1 MLRILIAMM
10 AVVALAV
17 PAMGYGTQWEGSP
30 SGQLEIHLA
39 LNCYIQIEW
48 QETWIVFNGTTDWW
62 SRHLD
67 NVAYA
72 ACPDSAGKWSTDPW
86 GGDAYYAPITGIYY
100 ESGDGAVIFVRSNND
115 LSMAVT
121 TNGDLLGQTNAGNLD
136 TWFTVCLAP
145 FQIGGVALAGSV
157 PTGGQPG
164 HYLYDAGSAV
174 FGHADDGGAN
184 PVPGGSVPAGY
195 DNWPDQYAF
204 PCVGS
209 QTWTLGSMSP
219 YIEGTIK
226 FLGRVHR
233 HGMADAGDDYKTTL
247 DVLFTTP

>member
-10 AVVALAV
+10 TVVALAV
-17 PAMGYGTQWEGSP
+17 PAMGYGTTWDGSA
-30 SGQLEIHLA
+30 SGQLEIHLQ

-48 QETWIVFNGTTDWW
+48 QEVWIVFNGTGDWY
-62 SRHLD
+62 STQLA
-67 NVAYA
+67 NVAYS
-72 ACPDSAGKWSTDPW
+72 ACPDPQGKYPTDPW
-86 GGDAYYAPITGIYY
+86 GGDAYYCTDGMYY

-115 LSMAVT
+115 LSMKVT
-121 TNGDLLGQTNAGNLD
+121 TNGDLLGQTNGGTLP

-145 FQIGGVALAGSV
+145 FWINGSQLMGEV

-164 HYLYDAGSAV
+164 HYLYDATGGV
-174 FGHADDGGAN
+174 FGHCDDNFAN
-184 PVPGGSVPAGY
+184 PVPSTFTPTVY
-195 DNWPDQYAF
+195 ENYYDQYPF

-209 QTWTLGSMSP
+209 QTWTLGSMVP

-233 HGMADAGDDYKTTL
+233 HGLADAGDDYKTTL